1 MNSSNKKITHGFF
14 SGYELV
20 KEGKCF
26 YIKCPGSTFSYPVYP
41 KDQDILEKD
50 MIEATVDR
58 ISGRVINDVEKC
70 EKNPDLDLSIQTY
83 YARIFLRYFPTKLFG
98 DKDFMRELNAKISS
112 QIFEM
117 KLERPFTEKM
127 KSSIQ
132 NWRTTLSSH
141 YRREKDRDRSR

>member
-83 YARIFLRYFPTKLFG
+83 YARIFWDIFQQNCLAT
-98 DKDFMRELNAKISS
+98 KISWES
-112 QIFEM
+112 
-117 KLERPFTEKM
+117 
-127 KSSIQ
+127 
-132 NWRTTLSSH
+132 WTL
-141 YRREKDRDRSR
+141 R